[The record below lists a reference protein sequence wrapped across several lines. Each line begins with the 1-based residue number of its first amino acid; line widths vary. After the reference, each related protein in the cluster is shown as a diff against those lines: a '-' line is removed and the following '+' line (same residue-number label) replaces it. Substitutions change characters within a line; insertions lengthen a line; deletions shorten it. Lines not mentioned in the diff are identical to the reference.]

1 MRIYNSGE
9 KQESRDEEPSKDS
22 CYYAENDKVVL
33 KAFPSVLCIAIVPWC
48 AFMRI
53 RSFAVQFSVKP
64 QQAF

>member
-33 KAFPSVLCIAIVPWC
+33 KPFPSILCIVIVP
-48 AFMRI
+48 
-53 RSFAVQFSVKP
+53 
-64 QQAF
+64 